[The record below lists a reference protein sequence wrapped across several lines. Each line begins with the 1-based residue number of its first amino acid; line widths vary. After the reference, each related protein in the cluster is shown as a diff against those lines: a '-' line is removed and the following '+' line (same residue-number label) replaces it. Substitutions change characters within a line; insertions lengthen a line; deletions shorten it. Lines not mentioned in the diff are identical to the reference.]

1 MSNPPEATEN
11 HTQCTVDEHWHET
24 TVIISCAGEID
35 MLTAPILERQV
46 AVALQRGPTG
56 MIVDL
61 TLVDF
66 LASRGMGVLMTT
78 HEACAPAVQF
88 AIVADSAATSRPMRL
103 IGLTDIIDMHAT
115 LDDALASMRAAR
127 DTASPST

>member
-1 MSNPPEATEN
+1 MSNPSEPTEN
-11 HTQCTVDEHWHET
+11 QEQCTVAQRWHQT

-46 AVALQRGPTG
+46 ALALQREPTA

-61 TLVDF
+61 THVDF

-78 HEACAPAVQF
+78 HEACSPAVQF
-88 AIVADSAATSRPMRL
+88 AVVADSVVTSRPMRL
-103 IGLTDIIDMHAT
+103 IGLTDVIDVYGT
-115 LDDALASMRAAR
+115 LDDALAATRTR